1 MTIVD
6 RCVDVTTVQKKGGG
20 RGVVII
26 QLQLPPIAKNE
37 YMDCGG
43 LRTLERAVFWYF
55 LGYLFLCLS
64 PVPQFGVT

>member
-26 QLQLPPIAKNE
+26 QLQLPSIAKNE

-43 LRTLERAVFWYF
+43 LRTLERAVFWYV

-64 PVPQFGVT
+64 PVPQFGVF